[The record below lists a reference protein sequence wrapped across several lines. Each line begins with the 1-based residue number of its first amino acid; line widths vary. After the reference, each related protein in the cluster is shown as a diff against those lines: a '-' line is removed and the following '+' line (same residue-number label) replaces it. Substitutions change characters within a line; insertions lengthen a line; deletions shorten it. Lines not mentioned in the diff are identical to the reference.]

1 MPRNTVIPLKY
12 DKPNWNPCLV
22 VILQKREI
30 CAVFRL
36 LIPEALQEII
46 QNKPEYKCDINHY
59 LSSNANIIECVGGSR
74 SVDLMKVLT
83 AAENI
88 HARRPELQH
97 LLSDVS

>member
-1 MPRNTVIPLKY
+1 MIPLKY

-22 VILQKREI
+22 VVLEKREI

-46 QNKPEYKCDINHY
+46 QNKPEYKYDVNHY
-59 LSSNANIIECVGGSR
+59 LSSNANSTECVAGSR
-74 SVDLMKVLT
+74 SVHLMKVR
-83 AAENI
+83 AATENM

-97 LLSDVS
+97 SLSDLS